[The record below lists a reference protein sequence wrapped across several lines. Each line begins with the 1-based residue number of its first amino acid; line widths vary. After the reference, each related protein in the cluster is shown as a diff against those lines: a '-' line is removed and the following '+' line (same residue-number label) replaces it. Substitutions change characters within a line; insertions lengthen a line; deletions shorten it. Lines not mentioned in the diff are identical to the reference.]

1 MTAKDIYEV
10 VKKLTGPIEPIADSA
25 VDDIRQD
32 NLEKFIE
39 VFHKMHL
46 DIDDIAYIHS
56 DSPFASAKR
65 S

>member
-1 MTAKDIYEV
+1 
-10 VKKLTGPIEPIADSA
+10 

-65 S
+65 LGEMASKQLDDMGIKNCTCQ